1 MAWYPSVSPGNQSPC
16 EPCVGCVLW
25 GLLPPI
31 SHMLTRVHTPPTPQ
45 SGLLVAQQ
53 PQTSSS
59 LAKPELLC
67 SLGCGGRHARTWF
80 LFEPRPT
87 YWAATLCRALCWAF
101 HVLMSSNRHDKK
113 HLNSEKELASRT
125 DRLTRLHL
133 GNHKG
138 DLWVTGSWNSP
149 RGSTGEG
156 RAQLHFKYLHYR
168 RECVKSD
175 KASTA
180 QPAEP
185 ENTSY

>member
-1 MAWYPSVSPGNQSPC
+1 MSPVWAACSETSCLQSHTC
-16 EPCVGCVLW
+16 
-25 GLLPPI
+25 
-31 SHMLTRVHTPPTPQ
+31 SHMCTLLQLHRVAFQWPSNPRPAPALPSQ
-45 SGLLVAQQ
+45 SFSAVWGA
-53 PQTSSS
+53 
-59 LAKPELLC
+59 
-67 SLGCGGRHARTWF
+67 GGDMHARGF
-80 LFEPRPT
+80 CLLFEPGPM

-101 HVLMSSNRHDKK
+101 HVLTSSNRHDKK
-113 HLNSEKELASRT
+113 HLNSEKELAGWT
-125 DRLTRLHL
+125 DTLTWPHL

-149 RGSTGEG
+149 RGSTGEQ